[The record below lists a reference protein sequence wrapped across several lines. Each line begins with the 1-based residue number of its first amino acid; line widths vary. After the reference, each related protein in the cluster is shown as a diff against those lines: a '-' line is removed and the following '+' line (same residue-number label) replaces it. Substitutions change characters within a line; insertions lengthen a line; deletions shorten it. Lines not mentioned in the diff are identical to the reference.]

1 MSDPRDNQG
10 LPDLR
15 YIRELA
21 KVFRQFEL
29 DELEIE
35 NGDQRVLLRRSDF
48 PARPAGEVVYQT
60 HAQAQPAPVAAPPSA
75 PAPAPAPTP
84 SASETFITS
93 PFVGTFYRSTSPDSP
108 AFTDVGATV
117 QRGCVV
123 QTHLFHDRVMA
134 MDHVTLEAGA
144 TLGPHCVALPASG
157 LGESATVGPASLV
170 MRGDVVPAHTR
181 WQGNPI
187 APWNG

>member
-48 PARPAGEVVYQT
+48 PARPAGEW
-60 HAQAQPAPVAAPPSA
+60 HPAPAAGPAAPVAAAPAPASQPT
-75 PAPAPAPTP
+75 PAPAPA
-84 SASETFITS
+84 AAQTFITS
-93 PFVGTFYRSTSPDSP
+93 PFVGTFYRSTNPESPP
-108 AFTDVGATV
+108 FVDVGGTV
-117 QRGCVV
+117 QRG
-123 QTHLFHDRVMA
+123 QTLCIVEAMKLFNE
-134 MDHVTLEAGA
+134 LEAEF
-144 TLGPHCVALPASG
+144 PCVIEEVLIDNAQPVEYG
-157 LGESATVGPASLV
+157 
-170 MRGDVVPAHTR
+170 TR
-181 WQGNPI
+181 LFRVRKL
-187 APWNG
+187 